1 MPVVLEYFM
10 LAAIVIATVLLFLLW
25 QRLRHPM
32 GGDIEKALRAELR
45 EAREESSRHARELR
59 EEVIGTQA
67 KSNETLVKTVNML
80 GDDQKQL
87 LDGLSRSTKD
97 ASVAVRT
104 DIEKLIERTTDGL
117 KHIQI
122 STENKLEVVRQTTEK
137 KLADGDDA
145 QQKRSEQVLH
155 TIQTLSDALKSDMAT
170 QRDRIALQLSEIQ
183 RTNEDRFE
191 KVRTT
196 LEEKIK
202 AMADDQNTRLELVRQ
217 TTETKLQAGED
228 SQQRRSADVVKT
240 IQALTESIKTD
251 MASQRERL
259 HSQLQDIQKA
269 NEDRFDKVR
278 LTLDEK
284 LRGMGD
290 DQRKHLAEVVA
301 ALKNVES
308 GQQQEQAK
316 SRELLNQKF
325 EQIQA
330 SNEKKLE
337 EMRQTVDEKL
347 HSTLEKRL
355 GESFKLVSE
364 RLEAVQR
371 GLGEM
376 QTLATGVGDLK
387 RVLGNVKERGTWGE
401 YQLGAI
407 LAEILTP
414 DQYAQNVRTKE
425 GREAVEFAVKLP
437 GRGVDHGQPVW
448 LPIDAKFPK
457 EAYERLVEA
466 SRAADAERV
475 QSASDELRR
484 AVAKMAKDIS
494 EKYINP
500 PASTDFAILFLPTE
514 GLYAEV
520 LRQPGLHDELQQ
532 KCRVLVAGPTTLSAI
547 LNSLRIGFQTL
558 AIEKRASEVW
568 NVLGAVKTEFGKFG
582 DVLDRVKKQ
591 ITTVSNTLDESSR
604 RTRAMERKLRSVEQL
619 PAGDAKSILALGEG
633 EASLDENESV
643 EGDLAATPEG
653 TTT

>member
-1 MPVVLEYFM
+1 MPVALEYFM
-10 LAAIVIATVLLFLLW
+10 LVAIVIANALLLLLW
-25 QRLRHPM
+25 VRLRQPI
-32 GGDIEKALRAELR
+32 GVDVEKTVRAELR
-45 EAREESSRHARELR
+45 EAREEASGHARELR
-59 EEVIGTQA
+59 GEVMSAQA
-67 KSNETLVKTVNML
+67 RSSETLVKMVNLL
-80 GDDQKQL
+80 GDDQRQL

-97 ASVAVRT
+97 ASVAIRADLEALIART
-104 DIEKLIERTTDGL
+104 ADALN
-117 KHIQI
+117 HIQA
-122 STENKLEVVRQTTEK
+122 STENKLE
-137 KLADGDDA
+137 A
-145 QQKRSEQVLH
+145 
-155 TIQTLSDALKSDMAT
+155 
-170 QRDRIALQLSEIQ
+170 
-183 RTNEDRFE
+183 
-191 KVRTT
+191 
-196 LEEKIK
+196 
-202 AMADDQNTRLELVRQ
+202 VRQ
-217 TTETKLQAGED
+217 TTETKLQAGEE
-228 SQQRRSADVVKT
+228 SQSRRAAEVVKT
-240 IQALTESIKTD
+240 IQTLTESIKAD
-251 MASQRERL
+251 MSSQRERL
-259 HSQLQDIQKA
+259 HAQLQDIQKA

-290 DQRKHLAEVVA
+290 DQRKHLAEVVE
-301 ALKNVES
+301 ALKKVES

-330 SNEKKLE
+330 GNEKKLE

-425 GREAVEFAVKLP
+425 GRESVEFAVKLP
-437 GRGVDHGQPVW
+437 GRGANHDQPVW
-448 LPIDAKFPK
+448 LPIDSKFPK

-466 SRAADAERV
+466 SRAADAEKV
-475 QSASDELRR
+475 QSASDELRK
-484 AVAKMAKDIS
+484 AVAKMAKDIN

-500 PASTDFAILFLPTE
+500 PTSTDFAILFLPTE

-558 AIEKRASEVW
+558 AIEQRASEVW
-568 NVLGAVKTEFGKFG
+568 NVLGAVKTEFGRFG

-591 ITTVSNTLDESSR
+591 INTVSNTLDESSR
-604 RTRAMERKLRSVEQL
+604 RTRAMEKKLRSVEQL
-619 PAGDAKSILALGEG
+619 PAGEAAAVLALGEG
-633 EASLDENESV
+633 EAALDEDAPAKGSV
-643 EGDLAATPEG
+643 RT
-653 TTT
+653 